1 MLQLPQKVAPHLRGS
16 TRILPIFSLAV
27 ARNLECC
34 HFSLSLFLHPH
45 SLCADPR
52 TSADPGQEAGRCL
65 VRAAGCGSERADL
78 GKHRMLVGLRE
89 QPRAAGLAPVS
100 WEQPRWC
107 RRAGPGACTDS
118 QLLSADF
125 RAAVPSGPWFS
136 HSSNDPTAS

>member
-1 MLQLPQKVAPHLRGS
+1 MNHDLALPLKHLSTHLSHAAAPTESSSSSQGFH
-16 TRILPIFSLAV
+16 TYPA
-27 ARNLECC
+27 
-34 HFSLSLFLHPH
+34 PH

-65 VRAAGCGSERADL
+65 VGAAGCGSERADL

-107 RRAGPGACTDS
+107 GRAGPGACTDS